1 MNLQSLT
8 KGLNELVNMLITFKV
23 SNWKITDLNLC
34 FPGVREKK
42 KKPSPQ
48 TIYDSNLLKLY
59 FINKLKHLSFL
70 SVSPPE
76 IGNSY

>member
-8 KGLNELVNMLITFKV
+8 KGLNELVNMLINFMA
-23 SNWKITDLNLC
+23 SIWKITGLNLC
-34 FPGVREKK
+34 FPGVR
-42 KKPSPQ
+42 KKPCPQ
-48 TIYDSNLLKLY
+48 TNYDSNLVKLY

-76 IGNSY
+76 IGNS